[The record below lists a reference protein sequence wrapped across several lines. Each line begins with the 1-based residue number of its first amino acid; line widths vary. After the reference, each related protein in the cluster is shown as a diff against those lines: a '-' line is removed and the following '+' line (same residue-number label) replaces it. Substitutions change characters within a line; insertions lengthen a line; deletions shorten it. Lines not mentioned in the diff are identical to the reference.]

1 MVAEMSRAVQTAVDR
16 MTTVALALTGPRRV
30 ALVEEP
36 QQPLAPSEV
45 RLQTLLSGVSSGT
58 ELAAYRDSS
67 PFLHKL
73 WDPERR
79 LFLNNIQPLDQ
90 YPLTTWGY
98 EEVGE
103 IIEVGP
109 GATLPV
115 GTRVYG
121 AWGHRSQ
128 HVAPAYW
135 AAERVLPPE
144 VDPTVGI
151 FSHIGATALNAV
163 LDAAP
168 RLGET
173 VAVFGLGVVGQLIA
187 QLLRR
192 AGARVIA
199 VEPLASRAALARS
212 LGIDTVID
220 PSADL
225 AAERIRYRTDGRGAD
240 VCVEASGV
248 PAALHEAVRAC
259 APSARV
265 IAVGFYQG
273 GAEALRLGE
282 EFHHNRISIVSSQIG
297 SVAPELS
304 TRWDRRRLVRTFM
317 QLAID
322 GQVRCTDLI
331 THRVPLAQAA
341 DLFRL
346 LDEQPAVV
354 LQAVLDFGACA

>member
-1 MVAEMSRAVQTAVDR
+1 

-30 ALVEEP
+30 ALLEEP
-36 QQPLAPSEV
+36 EQPLAPSEV
-45 RLQTLLSGVSSGT
+45 RLRTLLSGVSSGT
-58 ELAAYRDSS
+58 ELAAYRGSS
-67 PFLHKL
+67 PFLHKQ

-79 LFLNNIQPLDQ
+79 LFLHDDRQDLDP
-90 YPLTTWGY
+90 YPLTSWGY

-103 IIEVGP
+103 IVEAGSEA
-109 GATLPV
+109 GLPL

-128 HVAPAYW
+128 HVAAADW
-135 AAERVLPPE
+135 AAERILPPE
-144 VDPTVGI
+144 LDPAAGI
-151 FSHIGATALNAV
+151 FSHIGATSLNAV

-187 QLLRR
+187 QLLRL
-192 AGARVIA
+192 AGIRVIG
-199 VEPLASRAALARS
+199 VEPLATRATLARS
-212 LGIDTVID
+212 LGTPILID
-220 PSADL
+220 PMADS
-225 AAERIRYRTDGRGAD
+225 AAERIRYLTDGRGAD

-259 APSARV
+259 APAARV

-282 EFHHNRISIVSSQIG
+282 EFHHNRVSLVCSQIG
-297 SVAPELS
+297 SVAPELA
-304 TRWDRRRLVRTFM
+304 TRWDRRRLVHTFM
-317 QLAID
+317 QLAIQ
-322 GQVRCTDLI
+322 GQLRCTELI
-331 THRVPLAQAA
+331 THRVPLSQAA

-354 LQAVLDFGACA
+354 LQAVLDFGACG